1 MKLNFNVQLTNL
13 NGAALVQRVVDPQG
27 GFQTNENGSQML
39 DEKGAGVPKT
49 IDQPVMASDL
59 VCTALLTPYQDEQP
73 TTDEKNAR
81 FVLAERVNKA
91 RNDDTDVNI
100 SIEEAALV
108 KLLIGK
114 QYTPL
119 VVGQLVR
126 ILEG

>member
-27 GFQTNENGSQML
+27 GFQTNEDGSQML

-49 IDQPVMASDL
+49 IDQPVMASEL